1 MLLRVAALCLLEQG
15 EAGYD
20 QHVCTVSNEIKTES
34 QENSPTTK
42 ITENALDNSETRTS
56 CSDEDITDDDNAASS
71 GDLEPEQEQ
80 KIDNGTALMLTPFVE
95 KGLLEKGRKAA
106 EVDPRLFLGVKFYT
120 GYLTV
125 DKTYD
130 SNTFFWYFPVQGTP
144 VHETPWIL
152 WLQGGPG
159 VSSVAGVFDEIG
171 PFKVNSE
178 GNLAKNPHTWHQN
191 HSLVFIENPI
201 GSGYS
206 FTNHKDGYARDMA
219 TYIKHLYSA
228 LGQFLTLFPELRSA
242 PLFIAGESYAGM
254 FVPSLAMEIHRRKD
268 FSEEDI
274 NLKGLILGNVRTEP
288 DMLAELI
295 RPFYHFGLLV
305 EEQMQLVQPLVD
317 ALREDIA
324 ANRSVGAKQKWT
336 RLVKVLKALAH
347 QGNEFNFLQD
357 SLDLGDYERFL
368 VKSEV
373 KRALHVGDIKYTLV
387 NYTVKDELAA
397 NFLSNPRSTIEALL
411 NHYDVLALCGQL
423 DLMMS
428 CAVAAEHH
436 RRWRWNRSD
445 EFLNATR
452 YPLMYEGKLAGY
464 HKSGGRMTE
473 VVVRGAGHLAP
484 MDAPAPTSWLVAQ
497 WTRVQ
502 LLPKPPTIPLHVI
515 REYVSFLVGLR
526 SCSSITAAARRL
538 PSTAAW
544 SSRRGIEVSFSGAT
558 LALAAAMLVLF
569 LLLWLLAEA
578 GSLLLLWLGR
588 KPTKNA
594 IDNLNTTG
602 SGEGTTD
609 DDDAAASGD
618 LEPELKQKVDNGTA
632 LMLSPFVE
640 NGLLEEGRKAAEV
653 DPSLFLG
660 VKFYTGY
667 FTVDKTYDS
676 NTFFW
681 YFPVQGIPVNEAPWI
696 IWLQGG
702 PGVSVVLSVFDE
714 IGPFKV
720 NTEGNLESNPHTWLQ
735 NHSLV
740 FIESPIG
747 AGYSFTNHN
756 NGFTRDIA
764 TYLKHLYSA
773 LGQFLTLFPELRKAP
788 LFIAGQSYAGLTV
801 QDLAM
806 EIHRR
811 KHLPGGDINLKGL
824 ILGNARTESDLL
836 AEFVRPFYHFGLLVE
851 EQMQLV
857 QPLVDGLRGD
867 IAANRSVGAKQK
879 RNRLVTVMK
888 ALSHQKDEYNF
899 LHDKDLGEYERF
911 LLKSEVKRALHVG
924 DIKITLVNYTVMDE
938 LAPSFLFNSR
948 PMIETLLNH
957 YDVLAM
963 CGQLDLMMS
972 CAVAAEHHRRWRW
985 DRSAEFLNATR
996 YPLLYEGRLAGYH
1009 KSGGRMTEVMVR
1021 GAGHLAPMDA
1031 PAPTR
1036 WLVAQWTRGLRLP
1049 QPPTTPLYVIREYVS
1064 GERDT
1069 LL

>member
-1 MLLRVAALCLLEQG
+1 MPRRQCPPVFLCAFVEQG

-20 QHVCTVSNEIKTES
+20 QHVCTVSNEIETES
-34 QENSPTTK
+34 QENSPTPK

-56 CSDEDITDDDNAASS
+56 CPDEGKTDDDNASS
-71 GDLEPEQEQ
+71 GDLEPEQKQ
-80 KIDNGTALMLTPFVE
+80 QIDNGTALMLTPFVE
-95 KGLLEKGRKAA
+95 NGLLEEGRKAA

-201 GSGYS
+201 GSGFS

-268 FSEEDI
+268 FSEGDI

-317 ALREDIA
+317 ALREDIT

-387 NYTVKDELAA
+387 NYTVKDELAP

-452 YPLMYEGKLAGY
+452 YPLLYEGNLAGY

-473 VVVRGAGHLAP
+473 VMVRGAGHLAP
-484 MDAPAPTSWLVAQ
+484 MDAPAPTRWLVAQ
-497 WTRVQ
+497 WTRVR
-502 LLPKPPTIPLHVI
+502 LLPQPPTIPLHVI
-515 REYVSFLVGLR
+515 REYVGSVPKWYKRNPYSFAI
-526 SCSSITAAARRL
+526 SICLSAVYKGTK
-538 PSTAAW
+538 
-544 SSRRGIEVSFSGAT
+544 IEGKIAFDCVNHET
-558 LALAAAMLVLF
+558 LF
-569 LLLWLLAEA
+569 N
-578 GSLLLLWLGR
+578 R
-588 KPTKNA
+588 ITY
-594 IDNLNTTG
+594 
-602 SGEGTTD
+602 
-609 DDDAAASGD
+609 
-618 LEPELKQKVDNGTA
+618 QKVDNGTA

-653 DPSLFLG
+653 DPRLFLG

-681 YFPVQGIPVNEAPWI
+681 YFPVQGTPVNEAPWI

-740 FIESPIG
+740 FIDSPVG

-773 LGQFLTLFPELRKAP
+773 LGQFLSLFPELREAP
-788 LFIAGQSYAGLTV
+788 LFIAGQSYAGLTLPA
-801 QDLAM
+801 LAM
-806 EIHRR
+806 EIHSR

-857 QPLVDGLRGD
+857 QPLVDALRED

-888 ALSHQKDEYNF
+888 ALSQQKDEYNF

-948 PMIETLLNH
+948 PMIEALLNH

-1036 WLVAQWTRGLRLP
+1036 WLVAQWTRGHRLP
-1049 QPPTTPLYVIREYVS
+1049 QPPTTPLYVIREFVA